1 MDLFER
7 NEALRVLTERLV
19 LKCHTKC
26 WLRKLTLSV
35 VYWCHERNVS
45 WRVSIKNVYRRK
57 LSQKALHCKLV
68 VFHISSL
75 LASEFLTGT
84 SKKEGNLLE
93 ISQNLYVRRHLKFTL
108 VIKATRV
115 YNYKKLSLCILVEHT
130 QKWKIAITPSVESSL
145 FRI

>member
-1 MDLFER
+1 MM
-7 NEALRVLTERLV
+7 
-19 LKCHTKC
+19 
-26 WLRKLTLSV
+26 
-35 VYWCHERNVS
+35 
-45 WRVSIKNVYRRK
+45 YRRK

-108 VIKATRV
+108 VIKATRNKNIV
-115 YNYKKLSLCILVEHT
+115 YNYKKLSVCILVEHT
-130 QKWKIAITPSVESSL
+130 QK
-145 FRI
+145 